1 MNAVLM
7 KAAESILYISALL
20 ADQPRPIDRFIDYF
34 GETSKLSA
42 RQTRGHAHAARIVC
56 RHLEHAA
63 EDRRSIA

>member
-1 MNAVLM
+1 MNGVLM

-34 GETSKLSA
+34 GETPVLSA
-42 RQTRGHAHAARIVC
+42 REPRGHAHAARIVC
-56 RHLEHAA
+56 RHLERAA

>member
-1 MNAVLM
+1 MNGVLM

-34 GETSKLSA
+34 GESPKLSA
-42 RQTRGHAHAARIVC
+42 RETRGNAHAARIVC
-56 RHLEHAA
+56 KHLERAA